1 MTIAEVPEI
10 AIRQRSEVSSQI
22 SFCGRHSRLRSI
34 HKANLK
40 AKIGLFRAL
49 IALGGVLFI
58 FALSDCSKHQNS
70 GGLARLKP
78 CRLPGIDEKLLCGQL
93 TVPEN
98 RQTRVGRTIGLN
110 VVVLPAFDQK
120 TKAEPLF
127 DLAGGPG
134 AAATEGA
141 RFYAEQGK
149 EYRRRRDVVLVDK
162 RGAGNSTPLSLPE
175 KKTPQDYLSEMYPV
189 DYVKRLRQTLE
200 RRADLT
206 QYTTSI
212 AMDDLDDV
220 RAWLG
225 YDRINLIGS
234 SYGTRA
240 ALVYLR
246 RHPERVHTVTLIGV
260 APTYLKMPM
269 YHAQAAARA
278 MELLLQQCEQNAQ
291 CHEAFPKIR
300 DDWTSVL
307 SQLGREPARV
317 KYSPPDES
325 AAVMLEV
332 QRDIFAEKILTWM
345 YGREQASRIPLIVHH
360 AAQGD
365 FTPFLREAIRPSIP
379 DFISDGMYLSVT
391 CAEDVPFI
399 DQEEAARMN
408 AGNPFGNY
416 RVFQQTRACN
426 MWPRGRIPENFRD
439 PVSSN
444 VPVLIFS
451 GSMDPVTP
459 PQRGQEV
466 ARYLPNSRHVIVP
479 QAGHVVEGL
488 AEPECVDRII
498 IEFMEMGDAKQA
510 GVSCVER
517 MVQPP
522 FEKDPTDDRAV
533 NGGAGDD
540 RGRNGSRENVDF
552 ARSPNRPCHPKATR

>member
-1 MTIAEVPEI
+1 
-10 AIRQRSEVSSQI
+10 
-22 SFCGRHSRLRSI
+22 L
-34 HKANLK
+34 L
-40 AKIGLFRAL
+40 L
-49 IALGGVLFI
+49 I
-58 FALSDCSKHQNS
+58 FAFSDCSKQQGS
-70 GGLARLKP
+70 GELARLKP

-93 TVPEN
+93 TVFEN
-98 RQTRVGRTIGLN
+98 RVTRAGRTIDLN

-134 AAATEGA
+134 AAATESA
-141 RFYAEQGK
+141 TFYTQQGK
-149 EYRRRRDVVLVDK
+149 EFRRRRDVVLVDQ
-162 RGAGNSTPLSLPE
+162 RGTGKSNPLSMPG
-175 KKTPQDYLSEMYPV
+175 KKTPQDYLREMYPV
-189 DYVKRLRQTLE
+189 DYVKKLRQTLE

-240 ALVYLR
+240 ALVYLQ
-246 RHPERVHTVTLIGV
+246 RHPERVRTVTLIGV

-278 MELLLQQCEQNAQ
+278 IELLLQQCEQDAQ
-291 CHEAFPKIR
+291 CHEAFPQIR

-317 KYSPPDES
+317 EYSPSDKS
-325 AAVMLEV
+325 APVNLEI
-332 QRDIFAEKILTWM
+332 QRDIFAEKIRTWM
-345 YGREQASRIPLIVHH
+345 YGRDQASRIPLIVHH

-365 FTPFLREAIRPSIP
+365 FGPFLREAIRPSIP
-379 DFISDGMYLSVT
+379 DFIADGMYLSVT
-391 CAEDVPFI
+391 CAEDIPFI
-399 DQEEAARMN
+399 NQEEAAKLN

-416 RVFQQTRACN
+416 RVFQQTRACS
-426 MWPRGRIPENFRD
+426 MWPQGKIPPDFRE

-451 GSMDPVTP
+451 GNMDPVTP
-459 PQRGQEV
+459 PQRGEEV
-466 ARYLPNSRHVIVP
+466 ARYLPNSRHVIIP
-479 QAGHVVEGL
+479 QAGHGFDGL
-488 AEPECVDRII
+488 AEPECADRII
-498 IEFMEMGDAKQA
+498 IEFLEKGEAKDLDV
-510 GVSCVER
+510 GCLER
-517 MVQPP
+517 MVRPP
-522 FEKDPTDDRAV
+522 FEKDPTNDRAA

-540 RGRNGSRENVDF
+540 RGRNGSRAEHFDF